1 MRKYVKRATIMFAAA
16 LACTLAA
23 GSVSAKKEPVNRVI
37 VFGDSLSDGG
47 FYVALDPTIPA
58 GAGSFTTNPDPV
70 APEVVASELNLTL
83 DTAYGADGTNY
94 AVGGARVSEPNLL
107 SVPIATQAAGFAA
120 TERFFNS
127 DDLVY
132 IQGGG
137 NDFFAYVA
145 DGATDT
151 SILTNAATELAELVD
166 LLGRSGARRVVTMSV
181 QSVGVAGGL
190 LFNQTYED
198 ELAALGVNA
207 LYFDMDALFDEVIA
221 DTATFGITNT
231 VDVACTDSSLI
242 CTPDSY
248 VATDANE
255 TYLRADS
262 VHPAGITQ
270 RIQGEAIASLLL
282 APDQIGQLAYAAEA
296 LFDGQR
302 ALHRQV
308 MHNGLGQGQGNT
320 AIYGAIGHHTFDNTG
335 SGQRIGVEEDGVAS
349 NVAIDHQFGETL
361 GAGFS
366 FAYSTGDGSFD
377 RNRGGYDVDA
387 MAGSLYVRG
396 QFSSIRVSGD
406 LTYGRVNYD
415 SLSRNVTLGPAAR
428 VHEGDTDGTYTAL
441 HMDAS
446 YPVFANDFVQL
457 AFETTLAHN
466 DSNIDGYSESTQLST
481 AATFGSQGLRNT
493 IAGLGIAVQSAGER
507 RVGYHVQANY
517 KHEFGR
523 VRDISITPV
532 GAPISYTSE
541 IYSADAD
548 YVSYD
553 LGIALRVNQAV
564 SVRAGLSGYAL
575 RGDLDSHNIFVSAI
589 IAL

>member
-282 APDQIGQLAYAAEA
+282 MLPRPYSMDKGHFTGKSCITDWG
-296 LFDGQR
+296 R
-302 ALHRQV
+302 AR
-308 MHNGLGQGQGNT
+308 
-320 AIYGAIGHHTFDNTG
+320 AILP
-335 SGQRIGVEEDGVAS
+335 SMV
-349 NVAIDHQFGETL
+349 
-361 GAGFS
+361 
-366 FAYSTGDGSFD
+366 
-377 RNRGGYDVDA
+377 
-387 MAGSLYVRG
+387 
-396 QFSSIRVSGD
+396 
-406 LTYGRVNYD
+406 
-415 SLSRNVTLGPAAR
+415 LS
-428 VHEGDTDGTYTAL
+428 DTTPL
-441 HMDAS
+441 
-446 YPVFANDFVQL
+446 
-457 AFETTLAHN
+457 TTL
-466 DSNIDGYSESTQLST
+466 DQDRESALRRMALPATWLSIISLVRRWAPAFRSRTVQATARLTVT
-481 AATFGSQGLRNT
+481 AAVMTSMRWLAHCMCVGNFRR
-493 IAGLGIAVQSAGER
+493 SA
-507 RVGYHVQANY
+507 
-517 KHEFGR
+517 
-523 VRDISITPV
+523 
-532 GAPISYTSE
+532 
-541 IYSADAD
+541 
-548 YVSYD
+548 
-553 LGIALRVNQAV
+553 
-564 SVRAGLSGYAL
+564 
-575 RGDLDSHNIFVSAI
+575 
-589 IAL
+589 